1 MLLDSI
7 LCRST
12 MSTRHSP
19 SKQPRAKNLQSVSIT
34 SSTRMRPTSGM
45 VTSYSRNHNPHQ
57 RHYSHTISPTA
68 MSASSLPA
76 VPLFYSTAYADPPE
90 CSSLPQPPESWYLP
104 SSTDIY
110 EEKEISTATKV
121 KSSRISHCKSSN
133 QGFYSP
139 FSSAKRFP
147 PAYISVRA

>member
-1 MLLDSI
+1 MLTRMLLDSI

-12 MSTRHSP
+12 MSTRQSP
-19 SKQPRAKNLQSVSIT
+19 SKQPRAKNSQSISIT
-34 SSTRMRPTSGM
+34 SSTRMRSTSGM
-45 VTSYSRNHNPHQ
+45 ATSYSRNHNPHQ
-57 RHYSHTISPTA
+57 RHYSHTMSP
-68 MSASSLPA
+68 PA

-104 SSTDIY
+104 SSNDTD
-110 EEKEISTATKV
+110 EEKEICTATKV
-121 KSSRISHCKSSN
+121 KSSRLSHCKSSN

-139 FSSAKRFP
+139 FSSPKRFP